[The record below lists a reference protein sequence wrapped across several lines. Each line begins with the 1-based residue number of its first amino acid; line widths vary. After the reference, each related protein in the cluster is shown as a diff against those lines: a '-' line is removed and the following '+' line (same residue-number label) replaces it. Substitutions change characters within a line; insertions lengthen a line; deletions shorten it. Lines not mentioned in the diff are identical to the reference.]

1 MANLQRNFIAGRMNK
16 SLEERLLPNGEYTN
30 AINVR
35 LGSTE
40 QSEIGSVEN
49 SKGNTKLTELAYING
64 TNLSDSAKCIGSFE
78 DSANETIYW
87 FVHDPAFTQGVTGK
101 LDLIVSYNV
110 RTGGI
115 TYHIISID
123 NGGGVNTTLNFNP
136 SFLIT
141 GVNKI
146 DNLLLFTDNVNP
158 PRVININRNYQ
169 NPAANTS
176 GNQQDQ
182 FDRREILVVKQ
193 PPLQA
198 PTFQLIQAN
207 NEDSYMTDNFICFG
221 YRYKYANDEYS
232 ATSQFSEPAFAPKA
246 FNFSAQSFANE
257 GMENKYNAA
266 IVTYNSGSELVKAPK
281 IIFVNLI

>member
-49 SKGNTKLTELAYING
+49 SKGNTKLTELAYTNG
-64 TNLSDSAKCIGSFE
+64 TKLSDSARCIGSFE

-115 TYHIISID
+115 TYHVISID

-141 GVNKI
+141 GVDKI
-146 DNLLLFTDNVNP
+146 DNLLFFTDNVNP
-158 PRVININRNYQ
+158 PRVINIDRNYQ
-169 NPAANTS
+169 NPTANSS

-198 PTFQLIQAN
+198 PTFQLIKAN
-207 NEDSYMTDNFICFG
+207 NEDSYMTDNFVCFG
-221 YRYKYANDEYS
+221 YRYKYANAEYS

-266 IVTYNSGSELVKAPK
+266 IVTYNSGSELVKG
-281 IIFVNLI
+281 IDT